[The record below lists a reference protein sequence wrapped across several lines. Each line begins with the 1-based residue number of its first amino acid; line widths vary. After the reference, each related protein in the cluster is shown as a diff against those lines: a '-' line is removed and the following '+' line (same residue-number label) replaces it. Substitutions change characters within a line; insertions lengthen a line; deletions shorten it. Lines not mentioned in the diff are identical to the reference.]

1 MAKKPSPRKTGRPT
15 VYTEELG
22 DYICNELVSGR
33 SLRSICTDEGVPPVG
48 TVLRWLA
55 QDLHVGFRE
64 QYAKARELQADALFD
79 ETLQIADTQVV
90 GRKVK
95 IDKDGNEEI
104 TEEDMIAHRRLQI
117 DVRKWI
123 AGKLRPKVYGE
134 KTVLTGDKDNPL
146 RTEVKHD
153 LSDAPEEVLRYLADK
168 GRGEG

>member
-1 MAKKPSPRKTGRPT
+1 MARKPSPRKTGRPT
-15 VYTEELG
+15 VYTEALG

-33 SLRSICTDEGVPPVG
+33 SLRSICTDDGVPPVG

-79 ETLQIADTQVV
+79 ETLQIADTPVI

-95 IDKDGNEEI
+95 IDKDGDEEV

-134 KTVLTGDKDNPL
+134 KTVLAGDDSAPL
-146 RTEVKHD
+146 NIVVTQEDAD
-153 LSDAPEEVLRYLADK
+153 L
-168 GRGEG
+168 

>member
-1 MAKKPSPRKTGRPT
+1 MARKPSPRPTGRPT
-15 VYTEELG
+15 VYTEALG
-22 DYICNELVSGR
+22 DYICDELVSGR

-55 QDLHVGFRE
+55 QDLHAGFRE

-79 ETLQIADTQVV
+79 ETLQIADTPVI

-95 IDKDGNEEI
+95 IDKDGDEEV

-134 KTVLTGDKDNPL
+134 KTVLAGDDSAPL
-146 RTEVKHD
+146 NIVVTQE
-153 LSDAPEEVLRYLADK
+153 DAGL
-168 GRGEG
+168 

>member
-1 MAKKPSPRKTGRPT
+1 MARKPSPRKTGRPT

-33 SLRSICTDEGVPPVG
+33 SLRSICTDEGAPPVG

-55 QDLHVGFRE
+55 QDLHIGFRE

-79 ETLQIADTQVV
+79 ETLQIADTPVI

-95 IDKDGNEEI
+95 IDKEGDEEV

-134 KTVLTGDKDNPL
+134 KTVLAGDDSAPL
-146 RTEVKHD
+146 NIVVTQEDAD
-153 LSDAPEEVLRYLADK
+153 L
-168 GRGEG
+168 

>member
-15 VYTEELG
+15 VYTEALG

-79 ETLQIADTQVV
+79 ETLQIADTPVI

-95 IDKDGNEEI
+95 IDKDGDEEV

-134 KTVLTGDKDNPL
+134 KTVLAGDDSAPL
-146 RTEVKHD
+146 NIVVTQEDAD
-153 LSDAPEEVLRYLADK
+153 L
-168 GRGEG
+168 